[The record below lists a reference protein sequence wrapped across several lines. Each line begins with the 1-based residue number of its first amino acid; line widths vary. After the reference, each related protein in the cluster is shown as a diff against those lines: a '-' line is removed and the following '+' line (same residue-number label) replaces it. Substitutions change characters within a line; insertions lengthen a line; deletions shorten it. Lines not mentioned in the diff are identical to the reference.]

1 MGGTEDP
8 WVAVGGCGCHW
19 GAVGITNQGPMGA
32 TGVPRV
38 PPKRCPP
45 AGRAA
50 EPPSVPERPP
60 RAVAV
65 LRVPPRLC
73 CGGVP
78 LPGLRVP
85 TLTGFPSPPP
95 SPPHLISPRSK
106 GSDPEYSVAR
116 GIDFQNVAT
125 VINFDVPATV
135 ESYIHRV
142 GRCVGVG
149 GGGIGGDRTPGVQR
163 WGPQTPTPSHCRTAR
178 ADNPGTAL
186 TFVLPEE
193 REQLARIEDVLAGG
207 EGGFGVRGGVWGGGG
222 RPFRLWEVTPHLCVS
237 SPPPH
242 TENGESMLQ
251 PYKFCME
258 EIEAL
263 RYRCRVGGTG
273 MGGIGMGAGGG
284 MALP

>member
-1 MGGTEDP
+1 M
-8 WVAVGGCGCHW
+8 
-19 GAVGITNQGPMGA
+19 
-32 TGVPRV
+32 
-38 PPKRCPP
+38 
-45 AGRAA
+45 
-50 EPPSVPERPP
+50 
-60 RAVAV
+60 
-65 LRVPPRLC
+65 
-73 CGGVP
+73 
-78 LPGLRVP
+78 
-85 TLTGFPSPPP
+85 
-95 SPPHLISPRSK
+95 
-106 GSDPEYSVAR
+106 
-116 GIDFQNVAT
+116 
-125 VINFDVPATV
+125 
-135 ESYIHRV
+135 
-142 GRCVGVG
+142 
-149 GGGIGGDRTPGVQR
+149 QR

-273 MGGIGMGAGGG
+273 MGGTGMGGTGMGGTGMGAGGG
-284 MALP
+284 VALP